1 MTTFDFSLIAQAGLT
16 QQDAADYLGVSRVT
30 INYWVQ
36 GHVEPHPWIKEDV
49 GRFLAKLKTALDEG
63 RLPVQLPDLREVT
76 RANRRVILE
85 EVIL

>member
-16 QQDAADYLGVSRVT
+16 QQDVADYLGVSRVT

-49 GRFLAKLKTALDEG
+49 GRFLAKLKIAVDEG
-63 RLPVQLPDLREVT
+63 RLPAQLPDLREVT
-76 RANRRVILE
+76 RASRRAALE
-85 EVIL
+85 EVLI